1 MFEQR
6 PNRPSSIPEPQHSSH
21 ESGNG
26 SLGLPPTLHERA
38 NPPPESHERRRL
50 SGVWNYLEHRV
61 KVYTPDRNRLF
72 VDRIRQ
78 QKAVD
83 RWMEGLRKKGTD
95 RDRLI
100 NDLYTSIT
108 IQPGYGGRAIR
119 ELSLEEFAPFRSKV
133 EPMTDEEIIEESR
146 KEEEA
151 KQRKIEE
158 SLNTNRPLT
167 LASPK
172 PIWEPPHPATGT
184 FS

>member
-26 SLGLPPTLHERA
+26 SPGLPPTLHERA
-38 NPPPESHERRRL
+38 KPPPESHERRRL

-108 IQPGYGGRAIR
+108 
-119 ELSLEEFAPFRSKV
+119 
-133 EPMTDEEIIEESR
+133 
-146 KEEEA
+146 
-151 KQRKIEE
+151 
-158 SLNTNRPLT
+158 
-167 LASPK
+167 
-172 PIWEPPHPATGT
+172 
-184 FS
+184 